1 MELRNYGWFTRAL
14 LIAWLLVNSLS
25 PAFAGVGEVE
35 KRVFHYGARL
45 RREHYPRARE
55 HYVMAR
61 EALVEKGKAIIPFLE
76 RKTES
81 PDSRERL
88 FAKILISRINDPQM
102 VEAWH
107 KNLMS
112 LVGKYEV
119 LNAVRKHR
127 QINWDKLPRKAVDV
141 PASHLADVLWEYGS
155 DGSAG
160 DREVTAVALQFYL
173 APDMEVL
180 DAIVEAVPS
189 DYALSRLAKRAIV
202 KLGNPAVPQMRE
214 VLSKTVK
221 MQPSVPWGSPNITQE
236 QRKVWHKY
244 RRQTSRTRVAAYV
257 LSRLNNRESIPLMAK
272 CLTGRFTN
280 HEYIEE
286 LSADL
291 AQMKAVEAVDSM
303 LDCTLR
309 SAVNRWY
316 KGNNERPGYVVLR
329 SHVKSLG
336 QQVLP
341 VLRDRLSAT
350 EKEGEKVVLTN
361 LIAEL
366 SGVKGKKKE
375 VAELRES
382 LWFDTTTV
390 DLLKLRE
397 LTAEDIF
404 PRLTELILRKRRPV
418 YGIARQVDER
428 TAACLALG
436 TLKETRAVPM
446 LAEELRKLHEY
457 LEKMLSNRKIQ
468 KNAKPFDAQKAREA
482 GYTFGRRETNMAQ
495 ILAWGDTCL
504 LALRRIGGNEAKE
517 VVAAAARYSEYE
529 TRAEISLL
537 LMEGKADEIA
547 EHLQSD
553 DPALREE
560 AALVFL
566 ERQDKRATRELLC
579 ATARRQGPSH
589 EQWKKYALS
598 SRKDISS
605 ILRELAK
612 SDSVREQVLAA
623 AMIIEIQSPEKAKK
637 CNKLLQDAATQVSMM
652 HVQYI
657 GMVERAGRGLAKKLD
672 ESYVPLVEAKCVF
685 GQGVIRRGVAAYALA
700 EFKKPRS
707 MHVLAESFNMGS
719 LEGSN
724 PAALAL
730 ADYGEKGAELAA
742 KVPPPM
748 PGEHDTGLRMTMH
761 RGGVRVLA
769 EQKDIRGVDEILKGL
784 ATLKKDRS
792 LDMWS
797 HRMGIYLGA
806 AGKFHDKRL
815 VEPILQI
822 LATSEKPESY
832 HHAQVIHI
840 LSAYDDERL
849 VPLFT
854 KRLGTLNPKKQY
866 PARDTL
872 YGPAL
877 TALTRRLGENTPE
890 YLIKQFNES
899 RNDKIR
905 AAALLALGEL
915 SYPNRPAYPGK
926 ARWSVERFNKKEDR
940 EKVASEVRKLAY
952 PVLVEALK
960 DPSADVNRMAALG
973 LTILAAGNKYDSIGP
988 DLRAVGPLTEWC
1000 RTQNKSFFS
1009 LTRYLGA
1016 NGNAE
1021 SGKVLL
1027 AVLKSQ
1033 PPTKGDAQIV
1043 FALKKL
1049 KPKGAVPVL
1058 VRNIRA
1064 RALKCKRWYMGEGR
1078 ELEALAE
1085 FGKEGA
1091 YSLLEIF
1098 SSTDNLAYKIKSAHL
1113 LGEVGNKQA
1122 TDAIATFL
1130 PNLIAAGTENPKLIL
1145 GDNEDRDDTY
1155 IRSCGTLFEALQKL
1169 DKDRAKEI
1177 AETVLLRGP
1186 EALRRVSLKV
1196 WSDSK

>member
-1 MELRNYGWFTRAL
+1 MELRNYGWFTRAP
-14 LIAWLLVNSLS
+14 LIVWLLLNSLS
-25 PAFAGVGEVE
+25 LAFAGVGEVE
-35 KRVFHYGARL
+35 KRVFQYGARWRL
-45 RREHYPRARE
+45 EHYPRARE

-102 VEAWH
+102 IEAWH

-127 QINWDKLPRKAVDV
+127 QVNWDKLPRKAVDV

-189 DYALSRLAKRAIV
+189 DYALRRLAKRAIV
-202 KLGNPAVPQMRE
+202 KLGDPAVPRMRE
-214 VLSKTVK
+214 VLSKTVM

-236 QRKVWHKY
+236 QREVWHKY
-244 RRQTSRTRVAAYV
+244 WRQTSRTRVAAYV

-291 AQMKAVEAVDSM
+291 AHMKAVEAVDSM
-303 LDCTLR
+303 LDCTVR
-309 SAVNRWY
+309 SAVNRGY
-316 KGNNERPGYVVLR
+316 KGHNERRGYVVLR

-336 QQVLP
+336 QQTLP
-341 VLRDRLSAT
+341 ALRDRLKAAQ
-350 EKEGEKVVLTN
+350 KEGEKVVLTN

-382 LWFDTTTV
+382 LWFDTTAV

-397 LTAEDIF
+397 LTGEDVFPKLSELMWVWHLSAE
-404 PRLTELILRKRRPV
+404 
-418 YGIARQVDER
+418 QVEEGA
-428 TAACLALG
+428 AACLAFG
-436 TLKETRAVPM
+436 TLKETRAIPL
-446 LAEELRKLHEY
+446 LAKELRKQHEY
-457 LEKMLSNRKIQ
+457 LEEKLSERKIQ
-468 KNAKPFDAQKAREA
+468 KNAKPFDAQRAREA

-504 LALRRIGGNEAKE
+504 LALRRIGGDKAKQA
-517 VVAAAARYSEYE
+517 VAAAARYSEYE

-537 LMEGKADEIA
+537 LMEGKTDEIA
-547 EHLQSD
+547 EYLQSD

-560 AALVFL
+560 AALALL

-598 SRKDISS
+598 SRKDISP

-623 AMIIEIQSPEKAKK
+623 AMIIELQSPEKAKK
-637 CNKLLQDAATQVSMM
+637 CNKLLQEAALQVSMM
-652 HVQYI
+652 HVQRI
-657 GMVERAGRGLAKKLD
+657 GMVENAGRGLAKKLD

-700 EFKKPRS
+700 EFKKLRS
-707 MHVLAESFNMGS
+707 MYVLAESFNMGS

-748 PGEHDTGLRMTMH
+748 PGEHDTGLRMTEH

-784 ATLKKDRS
+784 ETLKKDRS
-792 LDMWS
+792 LDMWGY
-797 HRMGIYLGA
+797 RMTIYLSA

-815 VEPILQI
+815 VEPLLRI

-832 HHAQVIHI
+832 HHAQVIQL

-854 KRLGTLNPKKQY
+854 KRLGTLNPKNQY

-899 RNDKIR
+899 RNDRIR

-915 SYPNRPAYPGK
+915 SYPNTPAFPGK
-926 ARWSVERFNKKEDR
+926 ARWSVERFKTKEDR
-940 EKVASEVRKLAY
+940 EKVASKVRKLAY
-952 PVLVEALK
+952 PVLVKALK

-973 LTILAAGNKYDSIGP
+973 LTILAAGNKYDSIGT

-1064 RALKCKRWYMGEGR
+1064 RALKYKRWYMGEGR

-1091 YSLLEIF
+1091 DSLLEIF
-1098 SSTDNLAYKIKSAHL
+1098 NSTGNLAYKINSARL

-1130 PNLIAAGTENPKLIL
+1130 PNLIAAGTENPKLLL
-1145 GDNEDRDDTY
+1145 GANEDRDDAY
-1155 IRSCGTLFEALQKL
+1155 IRSCGTILEALQKL

-1196 WSDSK
+1196 WSESK